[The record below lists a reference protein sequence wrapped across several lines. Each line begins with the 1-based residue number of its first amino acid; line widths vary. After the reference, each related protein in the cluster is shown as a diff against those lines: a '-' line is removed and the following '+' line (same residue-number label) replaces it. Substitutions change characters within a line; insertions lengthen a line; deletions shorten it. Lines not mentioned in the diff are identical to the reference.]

1 MAGGLRAAGPKAD
14 LALIVADADAV
25 AAGVFTT
32 NVMCAAPVLY
42 CKQVLAKNKPA
53 RAVSISVAL
62 LFSHNRFTSV
72 LAFAGF
78 TQALFYSQYS
88 CLAQFS
94 CYSQGTLYHA
104 MEPGAAGADQC
115 WSS

>member
-1 MAGGLRAAGPKAD
+1 MLMQSAKLAVQPLCICTALTRPSVQLCYIYTTGMAGGLRASGPKAD

-53 RAVSISVAL
+53 RAVS
-62 LFSHNRFTSV
+62 
-72 LAFAGF
+72 
-78 TQALFYSQYS
+78 
-88 CLAQFS
+88 
-94 CYSQGTLYHA
+94 TL
-104 MEPGAAGADQC
+104 
-115 WSS
+115 